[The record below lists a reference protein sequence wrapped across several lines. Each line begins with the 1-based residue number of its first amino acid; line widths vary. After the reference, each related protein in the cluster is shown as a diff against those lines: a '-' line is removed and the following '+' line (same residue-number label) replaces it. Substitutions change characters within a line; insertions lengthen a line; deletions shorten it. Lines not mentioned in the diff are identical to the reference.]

1 MSKVNTYEIRE
12 QIMFGNLSNDELD
25 GILRAVRFAKAQL
38 IKENKNTLTVGTTV
52 KFTQTS
58 TGKHVYGTVEKVNR
72 KYIIVKESN
81 TNNLVSSKWR
91 VPAFMLEAA

>member
-1 MSKVNTYEIRE
+1 MSKVDTYEIRE

-72 KYIIVKESN
+72 KYIIVKESS
-81 TNNLVSSKWR
+81 TNNLFGSKWR